1 MINNYSKNI
10 YHALRNLS
18 VPTEENKTK
27 TSGLL
32 SPVKSFMRKTESKNK
47 QPVLTV
53 KQSWDLLNNTRN
65 RINGK
70 NA

>member
-10 YHALRNLS
+10 YHALRNLQ
-18 VPTEENKTK
+18 VPKEENKTK

-32 SPVKSFMRKTESKNK
+32 SPVKSFIRKKESKNK
-47 QPVLTV
+47 KPVLIV
-53 KQSWDLLNNTRN
+53 KESWDLLNNTRN
-65 RINGK
+65 KINGN

>member
-18 VPTEENKTK
+18 VPKEENKTK

-32 SPVKSFMRKTESKNK
+32 SPVKSFIRKKESKNK
-47 QPVLTV
+47 KPVLIV
-53 KQSWDLLNNTRN
+53 KESWDLLNNTRN
-65 RINGK
+65 KINGN